1 MKKNKIDC
9 LLGDAAD
16 MLINIDDYS
25 SGVREAMSKSLC
37 IVYDRLVE
45 ADCLD
50 LVKKH
55 ITQEEYEKY
64 FEDFLAQNNYTTIS
78 DTIKKDYIKI
88 QGEKKDDN

>member
-37 IVYDRLVE
+37 IVYDRLEE

-55 ITQEEYEKY
+55 ITKEEYEKY